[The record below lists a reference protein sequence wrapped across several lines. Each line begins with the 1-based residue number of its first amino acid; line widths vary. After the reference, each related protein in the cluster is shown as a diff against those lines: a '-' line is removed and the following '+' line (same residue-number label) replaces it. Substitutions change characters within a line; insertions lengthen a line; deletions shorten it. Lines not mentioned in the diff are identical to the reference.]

1 MSDKDKETWNE
12 NQENKESKSLE
23 NTSEPLQEQTDS
35 VSYSTAEELNS
46 PDDLSSTDTSDS
58 VHVDNESEPLDVNPV
73 TPSQPV
79 TYAEPS
85 SPSDPLN
92 TPPSSGDSDNGNR
105 STRIWIGVSLVLAI
119 ILVVVLIRPPFNG
132 SNQDNSDAVATV
144 NNVNISK
151 DKLYDALVVAGGA
164 QTLDSLITEELIEQ
178 EAVKAKI
185 TVTDADLDKEIAT
198 IKKNFP
204 TEEAFTEA
212 LGQTGMTIADLKDQ
226 MKTQVKIRKILEP
239 KVTVTDADV
248 KQNFEDNKATYD
260 TAEQVRASHILVA
273 TKAEAEAILKE
284 LKAGGDFAAIAKE
297 KSIDPGS
304 KDAGGDLDFFA
315 RGAMVEPFEKVAFA
329 LKKDELSGVVSTT
342 HGFHIIKLTDRKE
355 AHKATLEEKSADIR
369 EQLVTAKVSEM
380 STTWLT
386 EIKEKATIKNTLEEK
401 AAAPTTDTVK

>member
-12 NQENKESKSLE
+12 KEDNKEEKSLE

-35 VSYSTAEELNS
+35 VSHPAAEELNGTV
-46 PDDLSSTDTSDS
+46 DLSSADTSDS
-58 VHVDNESEPLDVNPV
+58 VHVGNESEPLDVNPV
-73 TPSQPV
+73 TPTQPV
-79 TYAEPS
+79 DYVEPS
-85 SPSDPLN
+85 S
-92 TPPSSGDSDNGNR
+92 SGDPDNGNR

-185 TVTDADLDKEIAT
+185 TVTDADFDKEIAT

-204 TEEAFTEA
+204 TEEAFNEA
-212 LGQTGMTIADLKDQ
+212 LGQAGMTLANLKDQ
-226 MKTQVKIRKILEP
+226 MKPKVKIRKILEP

-380 STTWLT
+380 SATWLA

-401 AAAPTTDTVK
+401 AAVSTGTTAPTTDTAK